1 MASRT
6 CIANTA
12 AMPSLA
18 PRIGTR
24 VWHLAL
30 GASGRVT
37 AHAHG
42 GLTCSVQLDWSKDTI
57 RCIGGDL
64 LPLAEQGAQ

>member
-1 MASRT
+1 MTSRT

-12 AMPSLA
+12 TMPSVA
-18 PRIGTR
+18 PQIGTR

-37 AHAHG
+37 AHAQG
-42 GLTCSVQLDWSKDTI
+42 GLTCSVQLDRSKDSI
-57 RCIGGDL
+57 RCIRGDL

>member
-6 CIANTA
+6 CSAQPA
-12 AMPSLA
+12 AISSFA

-37 AHAHG
+37 TLAHG
-42 GLTCSVQLDWSKDTI
+42 GLTCNVLLDGSRDSI
-57 RCIGGDL
+57 RCIRGDL
-64 LPLAEQGAQ
+64 LPLAGQDAG